1 MKKILLYT
9 GLVIVTLVGILAINL
24 FIFGKIAARIS
35 EGTPIPDYGNI
46 NSAILVVDIQEGTT
60 GSVSVTESY
69 TLQADEL
76 IHNVNTITSVA
87 ACEKIPVIYIKSE
100 VSNPLINIL
109 NNTLAEGSP
118 GAELDHRMNV
128 DSDHIIT
135 KKKNDSFNN
144 TDLDQLF
151 ANLHVNHIYLTGLDA
166 AHCIHHTLQGAL
178 IRGYGVTVVEDAVIT
193 DPEEQRDAT
202 IQQFREMGVEV
213 ISTPAFAESL
223 KSRQ

>member
-1 MKKILLYT
+1 MKKILLYA
-9 GLVIVTLVGILAINL
+9 GLIIVTLVGILAINL
-24 FIFGKIAARIS
+24 FIFNKTASRIS
-35 EGTPIPDYGNI
+35 EGTPITDYGTLNA
-46 NSAILVVDIQEGTT
+46 AILVVDIQEGTT
-60 GSVSVTESY
+60 GNVSVNESY
-69 TLQADEL
+69 TLQADGL
-76 IHNVNTITSVA
+76 IQNINSMTAVATS
-87 ACEKIPVIYIKSE
+87 EKIPVIYIKSE

-118 GAELDHRMNV
+118 GAELDHRLNV
-128 DSDHIIT
+128 DSDHIVT

-151 ANLHVNHIYLTGLDA
+151 ANLQVNHIYLTGLDA
-166 AHCIHHTLQGAL
+166 AHCILHTLQGAL
-178 IRGYGVTVVEDAVIT
+178 NRGYRVTVVEDAVIS

-202 IQQFREMGVEV
+202 IQQFSELGVEV